1 MISELH
7 FCLIVCIVIHFL
19 YGICR
24 EDVKTEIFTLHL
36 NLPPLLISFGVVQ
49 IKSVQELSG
58 QICQICGD
66 GIEITD
72 DGEIFVACNECAFPV
87 CRACYQYE
95 RKEGNQ
101 ACPQCKTRYKR
112 IKGKSLCAFF
122 KCIYFNF
129 PCKFESFSN

>member
-1 MISELH
+1 M
-7 FCLIVCIVIHFL
+7 
-19 YGICR
+19 
-24 EDVKTEIFTLHL
+24 HL
-36 NLPPLLISFGVVQ
+36 KLPPLLISFWVLQ

-58 QICQICGD
+58 QICHICED

-122 KCIYFNF
+122 LNAFTSISPVN
-129 PCKFESFSN
+129 SNLSLTSDTTCRYS